1 MLLSRLSIFD
11 VVLAVMVPNA
21 AYRDSLGSPSAR
33 LVYSTAPDAGE
44 PRKMTWPILMFAAVN
59 TPRSSSSSLI
69 GGEGVGVSI
78 SGGGGG
84 GGGVSFSCRL
94 LYDGVD
100 DE

>member
-1 MLLSRLSIFD
+1 
-11 VVLAVMVPNA
+11 
-21 AYRDSLGSPSAR
+21 
-33 LVYSTAPDAGE
+33 
-44 PRKMTWPILMFAAVN
+44 MFAAVN